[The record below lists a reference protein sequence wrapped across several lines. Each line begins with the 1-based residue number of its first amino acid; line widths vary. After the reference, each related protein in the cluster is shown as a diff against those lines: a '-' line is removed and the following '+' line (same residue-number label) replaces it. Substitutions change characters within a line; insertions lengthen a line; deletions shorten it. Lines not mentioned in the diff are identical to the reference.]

1 MCSSASP
8 TRWCVQGVL
17 SYTCT
22 RDDCE
27 VDARSP
33 IGEAGSQRTH
43 KSRYAQ
49 SCSLFPKGS
58 RSPASPAHLKK
69 NTHRPIGTLSPLVCT
84 MLQAA
89 GARLKETQ
97 LPVGQALAAH

>member
-8 TRWCVQGVL
+8 LRWRVQGVL

-22 RDDCE
+22 RDDRE

-43 KSRYAQ
+43 KKHRRISKKPHTHFRPGRASVKEPPDTVAKTPSRTV
-49 SCSLFPKGS
+49 
-58 RSPASPAHLKK
+58 ASKAD
-69 NTHRPIGTLSPLVCT
+69 
-84 MLQAA
+84 
-89 GARLKETQ
+89 
-97 LPVGQALAAH
+97 